1 MFPLPSNTPP
11 VNCPTCGTAKILSN
25 ITVAWVQAGDSL
37 LPERGHFCTSCSKPF
52 KAPLNG
58 DIPFGAVRIRTIS
71 PALLRLQESAD
82 LVVVRHRAGVKEVIY

>member
-25 ITVAWVQAGDSL
+25 ITIAWVQAGDSL

-58 DIPFGAVRIRTIS
+58 DIPFVQFLLIPVDHLTRFLELLLVRGEI
-71 PALLRLQESAD
+71 
-82 LVVVRHRAGVKEVIY
+82 VRFG